1 MRADGR
7 TRPRAWTRGAR
18 VVAGRGR
25 RATVSGRRRRGG
37 FWWKLALGVLGGL
50 VLLAVVLPAVRS
62 ARESARR
69 AQCKDNL
76 KQIGL
81 ALQGYHDAFGC
92 FPPAAI
98 VDKQGR
104 PMLSWRV
111 AILPYLGSAQRYSRF
126 RPRRAVG
133 QPAQPCAGERPA
145 RRLRLPERPRPEAG
159 NDGLPG
165 GGGRGHGVPAGL
177 PAGEDRGRDGRHEQH
192 PGRRRDAPSG
202 ALDEAGGR
210 ARGGRGGVARAGGP
224 AGASRRRV
232 PHAVPG
238 RVRAVRQGDDRAHG
252 PGGVADAG
260 RGGGDLCRL

>member
-25 RATVSGRRRRGG
+25 RATASGPWRRGG
-37 FWWKLALGVLGGL
+37 SWWKLALGVLGGL

-76 KQIGL
+76 RQIGL
-81 ALQGYHDAFGC
+81 ALQSYHDAFGC

-98 VDKQGR
+98 ADKQGR

-159 NDGLPG
+159 DDGLPG
-165 GGGRGHGVPAGL
+165 GGGRGYGVPAGL

-192 PGRRRDAPSG
+192 SGRRRDAPSG

-210 ARGGRGGVARAGGP
+210 ARGGRRRRREGWGPCRGLTTAGPTCCSWTGP
-224 AGASRRRV
+224 CGSSRRRSR
-232 PHAVPG
+232 PRSWG
-238 RVRAVRQGDDRAHG
+238 R
-252 PGGVADAG
+252 
-260 RGGGDLCRL
+260 C